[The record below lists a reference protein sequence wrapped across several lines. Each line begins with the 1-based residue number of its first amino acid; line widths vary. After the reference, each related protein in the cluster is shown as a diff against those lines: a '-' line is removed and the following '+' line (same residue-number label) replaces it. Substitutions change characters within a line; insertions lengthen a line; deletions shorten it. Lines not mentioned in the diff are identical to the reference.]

1 MNYKETLFFV
11 AKCLTIS
18 HEEEN
23 KKLVEEKIVSGSVNW
38 DNVVKLST
46 SHFVFPALYCNLK
59 RADFLQYLPNDLVE
73 YMQHITQLNR
83 ERNEQI
89 IEQAKEI
96 NQLLLDNGITPI
108 FLKGT
113 GNLLEGLYED
123 IAERMVGDI
132 DFIIHKSDYLQTIKL
147 LKSKNYSYVANLK
160 YNFPSFKHYPR
171 IQNEQKIAAVE
182 IHKQIT
188 IEKYANEFNFDFV
201 VKDKQV
207 INGVNVLSYQ
217 HQLCLSIIAK
227 QINDDG
233 IYFKDISLRNAYD
246 VFLLSKK
253 TSAKNSFDKL
263 NKLKKPLNSFLASCH
278 FVFGEIESL
287 DYKDCKDTQSYL
299 SFFKRLLNDS
309 QLQKKHFSKQKK
321 YIYLKSRLNIIYKSI
336 FDKDHRFWLIKR
348 LTDNELKKQLKNLN

>member
-59 RADFLQYLPNDLVE
+59 HADFLQYLPNDLVE

-96 NQLLLDNGITPI
+96 NQLLLDNNITPI

-217 HQLCLSIIAK
+217 HQLCLSII
-227 QINDDG
+227 D
-233 IYFKDISLRNAYD
+233 R
-246 VFLLSKK
+246 
-253 TSAKNSFDKL
+253 
-263 NKLKKPLNSFLASCH
+263 
-278 FVFGEIESL
+278 
-287 DYKDCKDTQSYL
+287 
-299 SFFKRLLNDS
+299 
-309 QLQKKHFSKQKK
+309 
-321 YIYLKSRLNIIYKSI
+321 KSVV
-336 FDKDHRFWLIKR
+336 
-348 LTDNELKKQLKNLN
+348 